1 MKVVLDTNIWVS
13 AWLWRGTPGHLIRL
27 ARKSAITL
35 CSSEAL
41 LAELEKILS
50 YGKITQKMQ
59 SLNFTKEQLM
69 IGTREITKIYEI
81 SELNVPELRDP
92 DDTMVLAT
100 AIASQA
106 DAIITGD
113 QDLLVLAEYQGIK
126 IITAQDFL
134 QQYFDLG

>member
-1 MKVVLDTNIWVS
+1 LCDRQGSSSRKSKEIKVVLDTNIWVS

-41 LAELEKILS
+41 LAELEKTLS
-50 YGKITQKMQ
+50 YRKITQKMQ

-81 SELNVPELRDP
+81 SELNVPESEIQMILSPWQLRSP
-92 DDTMVLAT
+92 LKRMRLLQ
-100 AIASQA
+100 AIW
-106 DAIITGD
+106 IY
-113 QDLLVLAEYQGIK
+113 L
-126 IITAQDFL
+126 F
-134 QQYFDLG
+134 